1 VPNHAPDS
9 HCAAPWAA
17 ALRAVAAGRVV
28 VLGIGNELRSDDGAG
43 SLVAQSLRERF
54 PDAAFDGGQ
63 APENQAGPIRRAGP
77 GTVIVVD
84 AADFGGAPGE
94 VRVASAAA
102 AAAGGLTLGTH
113 APSIGTF
120 MQALSESTGAAVH
133 LVAIQAM
140 TTAFGDA
147 MTPGVAAAVADV
159 THELAGIL
167 EAGTQGR
174 DR

>member
-1 VPNHAPDS
+1 
-9 HCAAPWAA
+9 
-17 ALRAVAAGRVV
+17 LRAVAAGRVV
-28 VLGIGNELRSDDGAG
+28 ILGIGNELRADDGAG

-63 APENQAGPIRRAGP
+63 APENQAGPVRRARP
-77 GTVIVVD
+77 DTVLIVD

-94 VRVASAAA
+94 IRVASAAA

-120 MQALSESTGAAVH
+120 MTALAESAGAAVH

-140 TTAFGDA
+140 TTTFGDA

-159 THELAGIL
+159 TRELTSIL
-167 EAGTQGR
+167 DAGTR
-174 DR
+174 RETR